1 MFVGVIHPQTTMTLK
16 VLSID
21 DSNTITT
28 HLNYVFQDLKEIEW
42 VGHAFDLSEGKKL
55 LQVQIPDVV
64 LLDIMVSEESG
75 FEMLDFIK
83 RNYPGIKVF
92 MLSNLSDEI
101 YIKKSQQMG
110 ACHFIDKSYEFES
123 IPKLLT
129 NALQLKRSLN

>member
-1 MFVGVIHPQTTMTLK
+1 MKLK

-28 HLNYVFQDLKEIEW
+28 HLNYLFQDIKEIEW
-42 VGHAFDLSEGKKL
+42 VGHAFDLSEGKNI
-55 LQVQIPDVV
+55 LQVQAPDVV

-75 FEMLDFIK
+75 FEMLDYIK
-83 RNYPGIKVF
+83 KNYPGIRVF

-101 YIKKSQQMG
+101 YIEKSRRMG

-129 NALQLKRSLN
+129 DALQLKRNLN